1 MIFFENLHRFK
12 KVILKN
18 KKFDISDKVNF
29 GGKKANLFFIKML
42 KKSKFYFEY
51 GSGSSTLQADKLKKK
66 FISIELDKSFMNL
79 MNKKL
84 NNKSVKF
91 VGCGPVG
98 EFSYPLIKN
107 KKKILD
113 YVKSI
118 NKYFRKNNYPDFILI
133 DGRFRVACCINLFF
147 LIKKNKAKATIL
159 LDDYEKRE
167 SYKIL
172 NKLFRVKKVGRMAL
186 LKKKQNSFR
195 NISIDNYIFDSR

>member
-12 KVILKN
+12 KVILRKRE
-18 KKFDISDKVNF
+18 FDIPDKVNF
-29 GGKKANLFFIKML
+29 GSKKANFFYNKIL

-66 FISIELDKSFMNL
+66 FVSIELDKTFMNL

-84 NNKSVKF
+84 HKKSVKF

-107 KKKILD
+107 KKKILY

-118 NKYFRKNNYPDFILI
+118 NKYFRKNNHPDFILI
-133 DGRFRVACCINLFF
+133 DGRFRVACCINLFL

-186 LKKKQNSFR
+186 LEKKKKNFS
-195 NISIDNYIFDSR
+195 NITIDKYIFDSR